1 MKKFLVKDFLFILII
16 CSITMAI
23 NMWYMNTISYRQE
36 VITNSNYRKFENVP
50 YDIEICNFGSSH
62 GSNDYFYDKFQTKYT
77 CFNFALPSQSLDYDY
92 RIFEH
97 YKEHISENAIIFITI
112 SYMSLYGIDESLY
125 DDFGS
130 KNKRYYHFLPKELIK
145 EYELKT
151 DVFETCLPALVQ
163 YDKLLPVLV
172 GKQDDSTEDWTRTA
186 DQIDMNE
193 YVSEAYK
200 RHLVRNKMDEY
211 GNRIINKEYV
221 NSLIDMID
229 MCREINARPILVTTP
244 YLSEYTNFITE
255 NSPDF
260 LESFYDLV
268 GKIADQKGVP
278 YYNYAF
284 DDRFYK
290 DYSLFVD
297 ADHLNKNGAL
307 KFVDILI
314 QQVNNID

>member
-1 MKKFLVKDFLFILII
+1 
-16 CSITMAI
+16 MAI

-125 DDFGS
+125 DDFRS

-244 YLSEYTNFITE
+244 YLSEYTNFITG
-255 NSPDF
+255 SAV
-260 LESFYDLV
+260 L
-268 GKIADQKGVP
+268 
-278 YYNYAF
+278 
-284 DDRFYK
+284 
-290 DYSLFVD
+290 
-297 ADHLNKNGAL
+297 
-307 KFVDILI
+307 
-314 QQVNNID
+314 